1 MIVRGKFQILGFP
14 LFFLGFLRILSL
26 TKILYLVAAR
36 LLAATTA
43 PMEYSS
49 AKVILSCGVRDFTA
63 GGMRVISEGYKVYE
77 NNLRDYFKA
86 KPDTADTYGAF
97 HQTAEALF
105 REHPSFRQR
114 RLTSTQ
120 SRMERS
126 ERLKPIC
133 RQRRRI
139 WRRKLCS

>member
-1 MIVRGKFQILGFP
+1 MGFP
-14 LFFLGFLRILSL
+14 LFLLGFLRILSL
-26 TKILYLVAAR
+26 TKSRVLLFYTKILYLVAAR

-63 GGMRVISEGYKVYE
+63 GGKRVISEGYKVYE

>member
-1 MIVRGKFQILGFP
+1 
-14 LFFLGFLRILSL
+14 
-26 TKILYLVAAR
+26 
-36 LLAATTA
+36 
-43 PMEYSS
+43 MEYGS
-49 AKVILSCGVRDFTA
+49 AKVILSCGGGDFTA
-63 GGMRVISEGYKVYE
+63 GGKHVISEGYKVYE
-77 NNLRDYFKA
+77 NNLCDYFKT

-105 REHPSFRQR
+105 REQPSFRQR

-120 SRMERS
+120 SRMERP